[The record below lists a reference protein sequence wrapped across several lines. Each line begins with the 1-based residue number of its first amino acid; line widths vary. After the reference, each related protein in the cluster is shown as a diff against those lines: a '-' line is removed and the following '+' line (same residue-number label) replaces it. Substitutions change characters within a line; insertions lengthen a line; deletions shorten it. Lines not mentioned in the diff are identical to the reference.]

1 MEFKNIILNQSGNVS
16 TIWVNRPPYN
26 VLNIEAIKEMT
37 AALDLI
43 KKDTMSKVVVIRGS
57 GGKSFIAGVDVGDH
71 SEEKGNEMAEVFTA
85 LMQGLSG
92 VGRPTI
98 AAVNGVCSGGGFEVA
113 MYCDMI
119 VAAEGAQF
127 SQPET
132 KLAVFPGP
140 AIALL
145 NRKIG
150 RNKAFE
156 IIITGDSI
164 DAAEAERIGLVNK
177 VVPRGQLDQALEEF
191 CGRITSKSLATL
203 KLTRLAIYRG
213 YDVELGK
220 ALDSVDDIYTGKVM
234 HTEDFKEG
242 LASFFE
248 KRKPLWKD
256 R

>member
-1 MEFKNIILNQSGNVS
+1 MEFENIVLKQEDNVS
-16 TIWVNRPPYN
+16 TILINRPPYN
-26 VLNIEAIKEMT
+26 VLNIEAIKEMNR
-37 AALDLI
+37 ALELI
-43 KKDTMSKVVVIRGS
+43 EKDSTSKVVVIRGS
-57 GGKSFIAGVDVGDH
+57 GEKCFIAGVDVGDH
-71 SEEKGNEMAEVFTA
+71 SEEKGEEMAEVFTA
-85 LMQGLSG
+85 LMHGLVS

-98 AAVNGVCSGGGFEVA
+98 AAVEGICSGGGFEVA

-119 VAAEGAQF
+119 VAEEGSKF

-156 IIITGDSI
+156 LIITGDPI
-164 DAAEAERIGLVNK
+164 DASEAEKLGLVNRVAPKGEVDK
-177 VVPRGQLDQALEEF
+177 VLKEF
-191 CGRITSKSLATL
+191 CSKITDKSLATL
-203 KLTRLAIYRG
+203 RLTRYAIYRA
-213 YDVELGK
+213 YDTELWK
-220 ALDSVDDIYTGKVM
+220 ALEWIDDIYTGKVM

-242 LASFFE
+242 LSAFLE
-248 KRKPLWKD
+248 KRKPVWKN